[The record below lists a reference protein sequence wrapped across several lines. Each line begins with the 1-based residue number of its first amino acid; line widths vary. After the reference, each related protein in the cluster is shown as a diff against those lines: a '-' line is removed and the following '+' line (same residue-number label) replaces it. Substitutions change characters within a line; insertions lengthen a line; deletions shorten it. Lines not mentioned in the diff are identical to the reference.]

1 VQRIGS
7 IGSRPCENVRERR
20 NHRIVFSIAFFGQP
34 PSGLLVLRLKK
45 SRRTFYAQIERGSFR
60 TASVDCCR
68 NPEVGAL
75 AAFSALR
82 WSPFRPF
89 CAVARGQLGLRLGNV
104 ASQVARTFGTSARPC
119 ELEPRAAAPRGFK
132 DAPCFHH
139 RRYRD
144 AHRDI
149 ASFHDRRA
157 DDSRPIHGAAAGD
170 DRDRARKALVSPA
183 PVGFRHR

>member
-1 VQRIGS
+1 MQRIGS

-89 CAVARGQLGLRLGNV
+89 CAVARSVRPQAWQCREPSRAHLRNECETLR
-104 ASQVARTFGTSARPC
+104 AGTSSSS
-119 ELEPRAAAPRGFK
+119 APRFQ
-132 DAPCFHH
+132 
-139 RRYRD
+139 
-144 AHRDI
+144 
-149 ASFHDRRA
+149 RRA
-157 DDSRPIHGAAAGD
+157 VFPSSPVQRRTSRHCRPLRSIG
-170 DRDRARKALVSPA
+170 RRTTRALYRS
-183 PVGFRHR
+183 RRR

>member
-1 VQRIGS
+1 MQRIGS

-119 ELEPRAAAPRGFK
+119 ELEPRAAVPRGFK

-139 RRYRD
+139 RLYRD

-149 ASFHDRRA
+149 AGLYDRSAGGRLA
-157 DDSRPIHGAAAGD
+157 PYTGAAAGD
-170 DRDRARKALVSPA
+170 DRDSTLLSRA
-183 PVGFRHR
+183 PVAFCHRQ